1 MDEKT
6 LWKKCAEFHGH
17 VCGGLAIGFKAA
29 LYATDLLGLNFS
41 GDEEVVCV
49 TETDACGVDAIQV
62 ILGTSV
68 GKGNLLF
75 HMTGKQAFSFYNR
88 TTGKS
93 VRLVLKAWPEGVPR
107 EKMLDWFMNK
117 DPKDLFDVK
126 EVRIQLPEHARI
138 FENYTCEQC
147 GEATGSNW
155 IRIRNGKKL
164 CLDCFQEYDRFHV

>member
-1 MDEKT
+1 
-6 LWKKCAEFHGH
+6 
-17 VCGGLAIGFKAA
+17 
-29 LYATDLLGLNFS
+29 
-41 GDEEVVCV
+41 
-49 TETDACGVDAIQV
+49 
-62 ILGTSV
+62 
-68 GKGNLLF
+68 
-75 HMTGKQAFSFYNR
+75 MTGKQAFSFYNR

-107 EKMLDWFMNK
+107 EKMLDWFMNQ

>member
-62 ILGTSV
+62 ILV
-68 GKGNLLF
+68 AIVVKGKALLHCWLEKLRQDLKKEKEHF
-75 HMTGKQAFSFYNR
+75 LSF
-88 TTGKS
+88 K
-93 VRLVLKAWPEGVPR
+93 
-107 EKMLDWFMNK
+107 
-117 DPKDLFDVK
+117 
-126 EVRIQLPEHARI
+126 
-138 FENYTCEQC
+138 
-147 GEATGSNW
+147 
-155 IRIRNGKKL
+155 
-164 CLDCFQEYDRFHV
+164 